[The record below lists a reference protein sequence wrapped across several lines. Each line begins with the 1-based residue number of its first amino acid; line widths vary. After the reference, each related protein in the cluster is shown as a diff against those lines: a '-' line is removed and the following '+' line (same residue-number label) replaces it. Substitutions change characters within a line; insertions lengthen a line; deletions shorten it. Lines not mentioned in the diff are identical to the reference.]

1 MMRHL
6 ASSDSESEVS
16 VYEPDQVQPNAIDLK
31 VDKIFTIE
39 STKFTISE
47 EQKVHRGSTE
57 LVPDNNGFW
66 HLETGVYEIIMEGEI
81 TIGPNEAGFVITRS
95 TLNRNGLFITS
106 GLYDSGYSG
115 VMAGALHVHCGV
127 AGIQKGTR
135 VGQFLLF
142 DAESVN
148 QYTGSYGSG
157 SAHDVKY
164 VGGVTH

>member
-6 ASSDSESEVS
+6 ASSDSESELS

-81 TIGPNEAGFVITRS
+81 TIGPNEAGFVITR
-95 TLNRNGLFITS
+95 
-106 GLYDSGYSG
+106 
-115 VMAGALHVHCGV
+115 
-127 AGIQKGTR
+127 
-135 VGQFLLF
+135 
-142 DAESVN
+142 
-148 QYTGSYGSG
+148 
-157 SAHDVKY
+157 
-164 VGGVTH
+164 